1 MGVEIGTLVLTGTFG
16 AAPTEATGPEAR
28 ARDHARAL
36 ELDRFRAQLLRE
48 VDDKLDEAARRARE
62 R

>member
-16 AAPTEATGPEAR
+16 AAPTDAPGFEV
-28 ARDHARAL
+28 RDRTRDIEL
-36 ELDRFRAQLLRE
+36 ERFRAQLLRE